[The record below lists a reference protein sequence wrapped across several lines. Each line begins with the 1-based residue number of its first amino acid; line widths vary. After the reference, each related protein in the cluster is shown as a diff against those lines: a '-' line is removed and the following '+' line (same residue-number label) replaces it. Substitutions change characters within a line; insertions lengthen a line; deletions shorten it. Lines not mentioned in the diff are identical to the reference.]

1 MFAVLAII
9 LCCAVIPLV
18 VGILAFLGIS
28 KKDKTSANL
37 ETTLTPKDGDLWVNV
52 SGAYSRSLS
61 FS

>member
-28 KKDKTSANL
+28 KKDKTAANL
-37 ETTLTPKDGDLWVNV
+37 ETAITPKDGD
-52 SGAYSRSLS
+52 
-61 FS
+61 